1 MTTLTLD
8 ALQLVD
14 AIARRGS
21 FAGAADELGR
31 VPSAVTYAVR
41 RLEDDLDVLLFD
53 RRGYR
58 ARLTP
63 AGEELLRE
71 GRHLLAAAEELA
83 RRVRRVASGWEQ
95 ELTLA
100 LDNIIP
106 FARLI
111 PLLDAFHRVAPT
123 QLRITD
129 EVLAARGTR
138 CCRDERTSPSAR
150 CRKARNRRD
159 WVPAIAPSRSA
170 PCTSCLPWHPAI
182 RSPRSHRRCPRAN
195 CASTGRSSSATPR
208 SDWLARGGSARAGR
222 RAYRPQPG
230 REDCGTESGA
240 GLRIPAAHLVR
251 EELVRGEL
259 IVRTTDQERSD
270 SAMYVA
276 WRNDARGKAVAWW
289 LETLRKSATRAAL
302 VA

>member
-1 MTTLTLD
+1 
-8 ALQLVD
+8 
-14 AIARRGS
+14 
-21 FAGAADELGR
+21 
-31 VPSAVTYAVR
+31 
-41 RLEDDLDVLLFD
+41 VLLFD

-100 LDNIIP
+100 LDTS
-106 FARLI
+106 FRL
-111 PLLDAFHRVAPT
+111 RGSSRCSMRSTVSRRRSSGSPT
-123 QLRITD
+123 KCW
-129 EVLAARGTR
+129 AARGTR

-182 RSPRSHRRCPRAN
+182 RSPRSRRRCPRAN
-195 CASTGRSSSATPR
+195 CASTGRSSSRYLAATG
-208 SDWLARGGSARAGR
+208 SSRGGPAWAGR

-240 GLRIPAAHLVR
+240 GLRILPAHLVR
-251 EELVRGEL
+251 EELARGEL

-270 SAMYVA
+270 SAMHVA

-289 LETLRKSATRAAL
+289 LETLRRSATRAAL